1 MADNRGDQE
10 NGLRQEFDG
19 GHVIW
24 TGEESLEP
32 VSVTTAAALFV
43 PDIIRWALE
52 HKGVNIA
59 NGDVVVGHKTINN
72 WKKVLG
78 NKIPLPNTY
87 FGYAGWKP

>member
-10 NGLRQEFDG
+10 NGLRQEFNG

-24 TGEESLEP
+24 TEEESLEP
-32 VSVTTAAALFV
+32 ASVTVVAQGFV

-72 WKKVLG
+72 WKKVAG
-78 NKIPLPNTY
+78 VKIPLPNTY